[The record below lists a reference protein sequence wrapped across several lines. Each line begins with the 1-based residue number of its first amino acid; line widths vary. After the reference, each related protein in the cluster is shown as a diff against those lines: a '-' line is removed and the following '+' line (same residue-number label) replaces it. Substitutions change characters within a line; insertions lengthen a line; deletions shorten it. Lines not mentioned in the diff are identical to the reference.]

1 MGGVDDA
8 VAAYIEAIPPG
19 HRALFDRLHG
29 LILTAQPNADLVLS
43 YKIPAYKAGRRTLY
57 LAAWKHGVSLY
68 GWGEDRDAG
77 FLARHPDL
85 KSGRATLQLRPEDAA
100 GIGDEEF
107 VELARAAL
115 AP

>member
-1 MGGVDDA
+1 MGRVEDA
-8 VAAYIEAIPPG
+8 VAAYIEAIPAP

-29 LILTAQPNADLVLS
+29 LILTAEPAADVVLA
-43 YKIPAYKAGRRTLY
+43 YQIPAYKVGKRTLY

-68 GWGEDRDAG
+68 GWGEDRDGG
-77 FLARHPDL
+77 FLARHPEL

-100 GIGDEEF
+100 AIADEEF